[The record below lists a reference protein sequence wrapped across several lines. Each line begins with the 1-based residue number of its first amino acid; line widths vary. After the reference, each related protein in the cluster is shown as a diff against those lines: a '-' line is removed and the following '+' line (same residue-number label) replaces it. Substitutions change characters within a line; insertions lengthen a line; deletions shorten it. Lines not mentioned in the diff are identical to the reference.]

1 MHHSPRHWRLAAL
14 AASVL
19 FASSAHAALITF
31 DTTQS
36 PFTPGVKNQGWW
48 SDTRPNTDANEN
60 YFIGLE
66 TIQTDGLSRNF
77 FTFDLSSLDL
87 VGSVVTSA
95 VLELTRFGYVTA
107 SPSETIEFFDV
118 STAAATLNHN
128 VGTSAAIFEDLGT
141 GVSYGSFVVPSYSS
155 SNVLTLTFSLNQAA
169 LAAITSATGNFFS
182 IGGTLQTIDE
192 LREGLFGGSGF
203 SPSIQRLTLDIQPVA
218 VSEPGTLLLFAA
230 SGVLALIGARR
241 RRDRSRSH

>member
-14 AASVL
+14 AAGVL
-19 FASSAHAALITF
+19 FASSAQAALITF

-48 SDTRPNTDANEN
+48 SDTRTNTDVNEN

-66 TIQTDGLSRNF
+66 TIPTSPGLSRNF
-77 FTFDLSSLDL
+77 FTFDFSSLDL
-87 VGSVVTSA
+87 AGSVVTSA
-95 VLELTRFGYVTA
+95 VLELTQFGWVTA
-107 SPSETIEFFDV
+107 SPTETIEFFDV
-118 STAAATLNHN
+118 STDAAVLNRN
-128 VGTSAAIFEDLGT
+128 VGSSAAIFEDLGT
-141 GVSYGSFVVPSYSS
+141 GVSYGRFDVPRYSS
-155 SNVLTLTFSLNQAA
+155 SNVLTQTFSLNEAA
-169 LAAITSATGNFFS
+169 LADIKSSAGNFFS
-182 IGGTLQTIDE
+182 LGGTLQTLDE

-230 SGVLALIGARR
+230 GVLALIAARR
-241 RRDRSRSH
+241 RRGRARST